1 MIRTFFALPAF
12 ILGIVALTG
21 CGGGGDSSTIEGIST
36 EAGKGTATNLFH
48 AAELGDLTALQKFV
62 SQGQA
67 LTNRHADKRQ
77 TALHFATWGGSTNVI
92 AWLLEQKADINALDA
107 EGQSPLDVAWM
118 PRSESARA
126 LLAAS
131 GAKPGKELRP
141 PETKPATP
149 AVAPKKEAPATLP
162 SEAKP

>member
-36 EAGKGTATNLFH
+36 EAGEGTATNLFH

-77 TALHFATWGGSTNVI
+77 TALHFAAEEGHKGIVET
-92 AWLLEQKADINALDA
+92 LLR
-107 EGQSPLDVAWM
+107 EGAN
-118 PRSESARA
+118 ARA
-126 LLAAS
+126 TTAS
-131 GAKPGKELRP
+131 GPAGLQAGLHSLRG
-141 PETKPATP
+141 
-149 AVAPKKEAPATLP
+149 
-162 SEAKP
+162 